1 MADRFFDRVA
11 DVGSE
16 EEDEEDFDEETG
28 RVRSRSKANG
38 ANGGLDDSSE
48 EEDEDDEEKIRAVS
62 TFWHDFRQPST
73 LMHSIGRCRLHRR

>member
-1 MADRFFDRVA
+1 MADRFVDNVA

-38 ANGGLDDSSE
+38 ANGELDDSSE
-48 EEDEDDEEKIRAVS
+48 EEDEDDEEQLAKVRAMLRA
-62 TFWHDFRQPST
+62 THGIAWR
-73 LMHSIGRCRLHRR
+73 